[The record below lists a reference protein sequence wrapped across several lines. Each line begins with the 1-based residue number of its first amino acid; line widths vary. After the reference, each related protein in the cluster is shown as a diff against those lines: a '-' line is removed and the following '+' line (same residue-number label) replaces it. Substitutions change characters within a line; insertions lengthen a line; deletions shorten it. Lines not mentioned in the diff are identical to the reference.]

1 VNNVSIEQEV
11 KQYLERSGQRFV
23 DNTAAFD
30 ALDFTILIDERAV
43 FYLEVKEKRQPYN
56 SANWPAFAPEGDLFI
71 LDDLTVRKCL
81 GYAPRAG
88 ILVRDNTR
96 ASYYFFS
103 VIDLAL
109 MPRLRVNR
117 LIQRNAPELKGKW
130 LINLQNGFRAATLID
145 AFAYLTGYLKD
156 LPSILSDWHAC
167 YGDYVGET
175 IGNGGTVRNPTHWE
189 NDIQATR

>member
-1 VNNVSIEQEV
+1 MNNVSIEQEV

-30 ALDFTILIDERAV
+30 ALDFTILIGESAV

-56 SANWPAFAPEGDLFI
+56 PANWPAFAPEVDLFI

-88 ILVRDNTR
+88 VLVRDNTQS
-96 ASYYFFS
+96 SYYFFS

-117 LIQRNAPELKGKW
+117 PIQRNAADLKGKW
-130 LINLQNGFRAATLID
+130 LVNLQNGFQADNLTD
-145 AFAYLTGYLKD
+145 AFVHLNHYVQA
-156 LPSILSDWHAC
+156 LPSILCEWHTC

-175 IGNGGTVRNPTHWE
+175 IGNAGIVRNPTHWVS
-189 NDIQATR
+189 DIQATR